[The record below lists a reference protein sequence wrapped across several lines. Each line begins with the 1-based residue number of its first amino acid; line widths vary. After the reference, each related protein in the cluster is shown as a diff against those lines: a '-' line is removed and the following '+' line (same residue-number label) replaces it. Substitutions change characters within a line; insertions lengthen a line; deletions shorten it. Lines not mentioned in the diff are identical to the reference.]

1 MASCGRSPWASPQ
14 NEFQRDPCPAAA
26 VPPISSLSALLLLEV
41 LLPPSLAP
49 PWSSTLFTLQR
60 RVNSHSTTVC
70 YQPGTRRE
78 QETRGSVKTLLQL
91 IAAAAAR
98 HRVSQRCCSST
109 DWKKPNTQKTQ
120 PSTTG
125 VIPHITKGESEAREG
140 SIGRCLLC
148 QPAPSP
154 TASLQQRPRQ
164 GWAQSHQGGHQ
175 LLVFL
180 SDLLEICRTGPL
192 HL

>member
-78 QETRGSVKTLLQL
+78 QETIGSVKTLLQL
-91 IAAAAAR
+91 IAAAAAAR

-109 DWKKPNTQKTQ
+109 DWKKLNTKKTQ

-125 VIPHITKGESEAREG
+125 DLSHPGLGSCSSLRTYLLTWRNQETPRSENQKPH
-140 SIGRCLLC
+140 
-148 QPAPSP
+148 P
-154 TASLQQRPRQ
+154 
-164 GWAQSHQGGHQ
+164 
-175 LLVFL
+175 
-180 SDLLEICRTGPL
+180 